1 MAYYTSEINTKLI
14 DPNVYVSNLRVEF
27 QLPAGDYGNRM
38 RLMNV
43 GLTAAAGTVKYN
55 SYLGAIASIK
65 SVRLLNG
72 RDELDACREC
82 NRYLSFKRF
91 NKSNSKGL
99 GLEQQKSKN
108 QYGLCFSGSGTGVS
122 AATASRNLQDF
133 MSLGGNTKIQ
143 LTADEETT
151 PKAYLDLRECLPF
164 LKKVEVLPK
173 SLFSQLRV
181 IIEYES
187 DVRNLVSVNNQPVV
201 TTRPLLA
208 CDVIED
214 EGIVKQMT
222 EELNGTKWESV
233 EHDLTRIVENNSD
246 STQVSSNRLN
256 GFNNKRMLRFFIQK
270 CPTNKARNVSDA
282 NAVKDG
288 GDMIS
293 QAFLNEKFNVKIN
306 GSPKVSRNGAEY
318 PNQRLSMLV
327 DAYGEC
333 TSYYGSN
340 RQGSTQSGEVAASVL
355 SQSKNDWYGLYV
367 NDTIKDFELEIT
379 RDTKANTIASAT
391 LDRPNSDGYDVHV
404 FADIRKSLLVS
415 GDSYQVVYA

>member
-1 MAYYTSEINTKLI
+1 MAYYTSEVNTKLI

-27 QLPAGDYGNRM
+27 QLPSGDYGNRM

-43 GLTAAAGTVKYN
+43 GLTAAGTPFYN
-55 SYLGAIASIK
+55 TYLGAVASIK

-91 NKSNSKGL
+91 NKSDAKGL

-108 QYGLCFSGSGTGVS
+108 RYGLCYTGSGTGAS
-122 AATASRNLQDF
+122 AAAASRNLQDF
-133 MSLGGNTKIQ
+133 MGLGGTAKLL
-143 LTADEETT
+143 LTNDEATT
-151 PKAYLDLRECLPF
+151 PKAYLDLRDCLPF
-164 LKKVEVLPK
+164 LKAVEVLPK
-173 SLFSQLRV
+173 SLFSQLRIV
-181 IIEYES
+181 IEYES
-187 DVRNLVSVNNQPVV
+187 DVRNLISVDNQPVT

-214 EGIVKQMT
+214 EDIVKQMT
-222 EELNGTKWESV
+222 AELNGSSWEAV
-233 EHDLTRIVENNSD
+233 EHDLTRIVASNTD
-246 STQVSSNRLN
+246 GTQITSNRLN
-256 GFNNKRMLRFFIQK
+256 GFNNKRMMRFFIQK
-270 CPTNKARNVSDA
+270 CPTNKTRNVA
-282 NAVKDG
+282 TGNVVKNG
-288 GDMIS
+288 GDMFS

-318 PNQRLSMLV
+318 PQQRLSLLV

-333 TSYYGSN
+333 NCYYGSN
-340 RQGSTQSGEVAASVL
+340 RQGASQSGEVAASTL
-355 SQSKNDWYGLYV
+355 AQSKNDWYGLYV

-379 RDTKANTIASAT
+379 RDTKANTIASAD

-415 GDSYQVVYA
+415 GDSYQVIYA